1 MQCRTYGART
11 LFGIDSSALPSLCEN
26 HRSELSPAG
35 TPELSPCMTASP
47 LSRPFFWKRR
57 QGTPMVVGTGSRAPF
72 LAFIST
78 LDPVPATLTIE
89 LGNEAQTFFLSFVP

>member
-1 MQCRTYGART
+1 
-11 LFGIDSSALPSLCEN
+11 
-26 HRSELSPAG
+26 
-35 TPELSPCMTASP
+35 
-47 LSRPFFWKRR
+47 
-57 QGTPMVVGTGSRAPF
+57 MVVGTGSRAPF